1 MIDRNIICP
10 YEKNDNCF
18 ARDPFC
24 HYDCTLLTSP
34 CRTWTGKIK
43 PQCPFY
49 KSKERVKNEKANS
62 NTTRNE

>member
-1 MIDRNIICP
+1 MSNKNIICP

-24 HYDCTLLTSP
+24 KFDCTLLRSP
-34 CRTWTGKIK
+34 CLTWTGKLK

-49 KSKERVKNEKANS
+49 KSKERVAYEQARANAK
-62 NTTRNE
+62 RDD